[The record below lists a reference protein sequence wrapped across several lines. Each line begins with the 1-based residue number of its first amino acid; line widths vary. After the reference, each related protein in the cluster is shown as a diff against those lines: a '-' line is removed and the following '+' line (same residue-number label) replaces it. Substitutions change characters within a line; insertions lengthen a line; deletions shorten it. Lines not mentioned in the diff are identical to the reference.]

1 MEKRGPLGF
10 KMGPIRRWLAQRETL
25 IKRPKF
31 FKNPPS
37 GSSEYLVKYIDLTTG
52 RTKGPT
58 KFTEREMY
66 DFYKQQREGKVS
78 VVSIHKVASHHTN
91 SNPNGILID
100 TRTISREEAIN
111 VIARSE
117 WAQNLATGWLKAFVP
132 DLTPG
137 TPKYEETKWRIARRV
152 SAGVI

>member
-1 MEKRGPLGF
+1 MLVVLREKEVEKRGPLGF
-10 KMGPIRRWLAQRETL
+10 KMGPFRRWLARRETW

-31 FKNPPS
+31 FKNPS
-37 GSSEYLVKYIDLTTG
+37 
-52 RTKGPT
+52 
-58 KFTEREMY
+58 
-66 DFYKQQREGKVS
+66 
-78 VVSIHKVASHHTN
+78 

-132 DLTPG
+132 DLMPG
-137 TPKYEETKWRIARRV
+137 TPKYEEAKWRIARRV